1 MSKKNLYL
9 SVIAASMCLL
19 LVLAVVF
26 AANIKSDK
34 KKKDP
39 TSGESTPVTEYTQ
52 QKSKE
57 VYTESKSF
65 LNDKNFLDE
74 YQPNAEKKEEVKK
87 KEAKLVVGS
96 VAKDI
101 RVTIVDSIGNK
112 ISGVPFYVNI
122 ADVGEYKDLDMDGY
136 IYIAGIKPGTYEVSL
151 LETDKFVC
159 KESVEI
165 EVNETV
171 QYAALEDIRYAIVQ
185 EKDINVEAED
195 IQLNDVD
202 KDSTENTKIK
212 KSNDKINFGIDV
224 SSWQKEIDWEK
235 VKAAG
240 VDFVIIRCG
249 YRGAKTGVL
258 VEDPYFY
265 KNLTGAKEAGIDVG
279 VYFFT
284 QALNETEAVEEASM
298 VLALVGDTELDYPIF
313 IDTENTNG
321 RADPLDKNTRTAVCD
336 AFCKTIERA
345 GKKAGVYASRNWF
358 NTKLDD
364 DRLESH
370 VRWVAE
376 YASTTAYSKRYEMWQ
391 YTSSGSI
398 DGINGRVDLDVS
410 YIGNK

>member
-26 AANIKSDK
+26 AANIKTDK
-34 KKKDP
+34 KKQNM
-39 TSGESTPVTEYTQ
+39 TIGESTPVTEYA
-52 QKSKE
+52 QKTKE
-57 VYTESKSF
+57 VYTDSKSF
-65 LNDKNFLDE
+65 LSDKNFLDE

-112 ISGVPFYVNI
+112 ISGIPFYVNI
-122 ADVGEYKDLDMDGY
+122 EDVGEYKDLDMDGY

-151 LETDKFVC
+151 QETEKFVC
-159 KESVEI
+159 NESVEI

-224 SSWQKEIDWEK
+224 SAWQKEIDWEK

-258 VEDPYFY
+258 VEDSYFY
-265 KNLTGAKEAGIDVG
+265 KNLQGAKDAGIDVG

-376 YASTTAYSKRYEMWQ
+376 YASTTAYTKRYEMWQ

-410 YIGNK
+410 YIGN

>member
-26 AANIKSDK
+26 AANIKTDK
-34 KKKDP
+34 KKQNM
-39 TSGESTPVTEYTQ
+39 TIGESTPVTEYA
-52 QKSKE
+52 QKTKE
-57 VYTESKSF
+57 VYTDSKSF
-65 LNDKNFLDE
+65 LSDKNFLDE

-112 ISGVPFYVNI
+112 ISGIPFYVNI
-122 ADVGEYKDLDMDGY
+122 QDVGEYKDLDMDGY

-151 LETDKFVC
+151 QETEKFVC
-159 KESVEI
+159 NESVEI

-224 SSWQKEIDWEK
+224 SAWQKEIDWEK

-258 VEDPYFY
+258 VEDSYFY
-265 KNLTGAKEAGIDVG
+265 KNLQGAKDAGIDVG

-376 YASTTAYSKRYEMWQ
+376 YASTTAYTKRYEMWQ

-410 YIGNK
+410 YIGN

>member
-26 AANIKSDK
+26 AANIKTDK
-34 KKKDP
+34 KKQNS
-39 TSGESTPVTEYTQ
+39 TTGESTPVTEYA
-52 QKSKE
+52 QKTKE
-57 VYTESKSF
+57 VYTDSKSF

-122 ADVGEYKDLDMDGY
+122 EDVGEYKDLDMDGY

-151 LETDKFVC
+151 QETEKFVC
-159 KESVEI
+159 KENVEI

-212 KSNDKINFGIDV
+212 KSNDKISFGIDV
-224 SSWQKEIDWEK
+224 SAWQKEIDWEK

-258 VEDPYFY
+258 VEDSYFY
-265 KNLTGAKEAGIDVG
+265 KNLQGAKDAGIDVG

-364 DRLESH
+364 DKLESH

-376 YASTTAYSKRYEMWQ
+376 YASTTAYAKRYEMWQ

-410 YIGNK
+410 YIGN

>member
-39 TSGESTPVTEYTQ
+39 ASGESTPVTEYTQ

-74 YQPNAEKKEEVKK
+74 YQPNAEKKEAVKK

-112 ISGVPFYVNI
+112 ISGVPFYVNS

-336 AFCKTIERA
+336 ANCKTIERA

>member
-1 MSKKNLYL
+1 MFRQ
-9 SVIAASMCLL
+9 VRHC
-19 LVLAVVF
+19 
-26 AANIKSDK
+26 D
-34 KKKDP
+34 
-39 TSGESTPVTEYTQ
+39 
-52 QKSKE
+52 
-57 VYTESKSF
+57 
-65 LNDKNFLDE
+65 
-74 YQPNAEKKEEVKK
+74 
-87 KEAKLVVGS
+87 
-96 VAKDI
+96 
-101 RVTIVDSIGNK
+101 
-112 ISGVPFYVNI
+112 
-122 ADVGEYKDLDMDGY
+122 
-136 IYIAGIKPGTYEVSL
+136 YEVSL
-151 LETDKFVC
+151 QETEKFVC
-159 KESVEI
+159 KENVEI

-212 KSNDKINFGIDV
+212 KSNDKISFGIDV
-224 SSWQKEIDWEK
+224 SAWQKEIDWEK

-258 VEDPYFY
+258 VEDSYFY
-265 KNLTGAKEAGIDVG
+265 KNLQGAKYAGIDVG

-364 DRLESH
+364 DKLESH

-376 YASTTAYSKRYEMWQ
+376 YASTTAYAKRYEMWQ

-410 YIGNK
+410 YIGN

>member
-26 AANIKSDK
+26 AANIKTDK
-34 KKKDP
+34 KKQNM
-39 TSGESTPVTEYTQ
+39 TIGESTPVTEYA
-52 QKSKE
+52 QKTKE
-57 VYTESKSF
+57 VYTDSKSF
-65 LNDKNFLDE
+65 LSDKNFLDE

-112 ISGVPFYVNI
+112 ISGIPFYVNI
-122 ADVGEYKDLDMDGY
+122 EDVGEYKDLDMDGY

-151 LETDKFVC
+151 QETEKFVC
-159 KESVEI
+159 NESVEI

-224 SSWQKEIDWEK
+224 SAWQKEIDWEK

-258 VEDPYFY
+258 VEDSYFY
-265 KNLTGAKEAGIDVG
+265 KNLQGAKDAGIDVG

-321 RADPLDKNTRTAVCD
+321 RADTLDKNTRTAVCD

-376 YASTTAYSKRYEMWQ
+376 YASTTAYTKRYEMWQ

-410 YIGNK
+410 YIGN